1 MQPSSDRPTS
11 GGSSRAMRR
20 YGPIAVI
27 VVVVAVIGAIV
38 LVSGGGDDTDD
49 ATDDTVAAE
58 DVGEG
63 ALSFSAAEEQG
74 IEVDWPDT
82 CDTERGTVA
91 IPNYFAAECYA
102 PFEGDNGGATDTGVT
117 EDTITIAYYQS
128 PPNPISDFILGGFGI
143 TDTNEQACETIAGL
157 RRHVQRVLRDLRPH
171 PWRWSTSRA
180 RARPTTTWPPGPTPC
195 ASTRRSGPS
204 WSGAGRS

>member
-11 GGSSRAMRR
+11 GGSSRSLRR

-38 LVSGGGDDTDD
+38 RLSGGGDDRDD

-58 DVGEG
+58 NVGEG

-74 IEVDWPDT
+74 IEVEWPDT

-143 TDTNEQACETIAGL
+143 TDTNEEALATMQTYVDIFNEYFETYGRTVEVVEVEGSGPPNDDVA
-157 RRHVQRVLRDLRPH
+157 
-171 PWRWSTSRA
+171 A
-180 RARPTTTWPPGPTPC
+180 RADAVRVDEEI
-195 ASTRRSGPS
+195 
-204 WSGAGRS
+204 GAFMVWG

>member
-11 GGSSRAMRR
+11 GGSSRSLRR

-38 LVSGGGDDTDD
+38 LSGGGDDTDD

-63 ALSFSAAEEQG
+63 ALSFSAAEEEG

-117 EDTITIAYYQS
+117 ED
-128 PPNPISDFILGGFGI
+128 
-143 TDTNEQACETIAGL
+143 
-157 RRHVQRVLRDLRPH
+157 
-171 PWRWSTSRA
+171 
-180 RARPTTTWPPGPTPC
+180 
-195 ASTRRSGPS
+195 
-204 WSGAGRS
+204 